1 MTPNTSEKRVQK
13 NVTRLL
19 EFLGWEYIKP
29 KEIKNYKEN
38 RNDVL
43 LKPVLKEQLN
53 KINSFVYKGK
63 KYKFD
68 ENTIQKA
75 INDLDIPFMDDIRLV
90 NQKISDMLTFGRS
103 FEQFLDDGSKKSFSF
118 KFIDFENIENN
129 TFHFTEEFK
138 VKDKRIDLV
147 LFVNGMPLGAIELKA
162 SNVETDEGISQMIRN
177 QKEVPELFKFSQ
189 ILIAGNTHSPK
200 YATLG
205 TPKNFWGVWR
215 EKVDLSFDDIM
226 VTELDKMIFS
236 LCKKDRFLEL
246 IENFIV
252 FDKGV
257 KKIARYQQY
266 FAIKKILKRLK
277 ENKGGVVWHTQ
288 GSGKSLTMVMLTK
301 LIKKKFL
308 NSKIVVVTDRLELDK
323 QIHDV
328 FMNTDIVAKKAKSSK
343 DLINLLKSGVGV
355 ITTLIHKFE
364 GVKKENVIIK
374 DRVFVLVDESHRTQG
389 GELHI
394 AMKKVFKNGIY
405 IAFTGTPLLKSE
417 KSTYK
422 KFGGEI
428 HRYTIDE
435 AVRDKAVVP
444 LLYEGRMVEQWIND
458 KKGLDKKFERLTKD
472 LNEEQIQD
480 LKRKWTRF
488 QKLASSQRRLEMVAF
503 DITEHFK
510 KYLKDT
516 KFNAILATSS
526 KYDALK
532 YKEIFDEDGELKT
545 AVVISPPDMREGES
559 DLDSENKDF
568 IIKKYKELI
577 RGYKTAS
584 EYEDIIKDKFLKG
597 EIELLIVVDKLLTGF
612 DAPNAKVLYIDK
624 ELKEHNLLQA
634 IARVNRL
641 SEGKDFGLIVDY
653 RGLLGEL
660 DKALTAY
667 SALSGFDEA
676 DLNSAVFDIKEEI
689 AKLKT
694 FYSNLMDLFREVKYK
709 DDLESYEILLA
720 DEKKRKLFY
729 EYLLRF
735 AKTLNLALVSEKTYE
750 ILTEKEINEFK
761 EKLKFFIKLKEA
773 VKIRYHE
780 KIDFKKYES
789 GMQKLLD
796 TFISA
801 DEVIETVEPVNIFD
815 AEFDRQVKSL
825 NTDNAKADAILNA
838 VSANIKENYQKNPY
852 FYEKLSMKI
861 EEILK
866 SYKEKRLSEEEK
878 LKEALKLKDEL
889 LNTKTTY
896 PKELEND
903 FQKIIY
909 DNLKD
914 DFENLGLRSD
924 ILFEFIKK
932 VNILFDEISKK
943 PDWKK
948 TKRKKLEAEIED
960 MLYDIEDEFGVSFNL
975 DKITPKIVGVG
986 IANYK
991 D

>member
-1 MTPNTSEKRVQK
+1 MIDTSEKGLQK
-13 NVTRLL
+13 NVV
-19 EFLGWEYIKP
+19 EFLESLGWNYIKP
-29 KEIKNYKEN
+29 TEIKNYKEN
-38 RNDVL
+38 KNDCL
-43 LKPVLKEQLN
+43 LKPILKEQLN
-53 KINSFVYKGK
+53 KINSYVYKGK

-68 ENTIQKA
+68 EHTIEKA
-75 INDLDIPFMDDIRLV
+75 INDLDIPLIEDIRLV

-103 FEQFLDDGSKKSFSF
+103 FEQFLEDGSKKSFSF
-118 KFIDFENIENN
+118 NFIDFENIDNN
-129 TFHFTEEFK
+129 LFHFTEEFN
-138 VKDKRIDLV
+138 VKDKRIDIV
-147 LFVNGMPLGAIELKA
+147 LFVNGIPLGAIELKA
-162 SNVETDEGISQMIRN
+162 SNVDTDEGISQMIRN
-177 QKEVPELFKFSQ
+177 QKEIPEFFKFSQ
-189 ILIAGNTHSPK
+189 ILIAGNNHSPK

-215 EKVDLSFDDIM
+215 EEVKLNFENRM
-226 VTELDKMIFS
+226 PTNLDKLIYS
-236 LCKKDRFLEL
+236 LCKRDRFLEL

-277 ENKGGVVWHTQ
+277 EDKGGVVWHTQ

-328 FMNTDIVAKKAKSSK
+328 FTNTDIVAKKAKSSK
-343 DLINLLKSGVGV
+343 DLIKLLKSGVSV

-364 GVKKENVIIK
+364 GVKKEGVIIK
-374 DRVFVLVDESHRTQG
+374 DKVFVLVDESHRTQG

-394 AMKKVFKNGIY
+394 AMKKVFVNGIY
-405 IAFTGTPLLKSE
+405 IAFTGTPLLKKE
-417 KSTYK
+417 KSTYE

-458 KKGLDKKFERLTKD
+458 KKGLDKRFERLTKD
-472 LNEEQIQD
+472 LSKEQIED

-488 QKLASSQRRLEMVAF
+488 QKLASSERRLEMVVF

-510 KYLKDT
+510 KYLKGT

-532 YKEIFDEDGELKT
+532 YKEIFDADNELKT
-545 AVVISPPDMREGES
+545 AVIISPPDMREGES
-559 DLDSENKDF
+559 DIDSENKDY

-577 RGYKTAS
+577 RGYKS
-584 EYEDIIKDKFLKG
+584 PNEYEDIIKDKFLKG

-641 SEGKDFGLIVDY
+641 SEGKDYGLIVDY

-667 SALSGFDEA
+667 SSLSGFDEA
-676 DLNSAVFDIKEEI
+676 DLNSAVFNVKDEI
-689 AKLKT
+689 AKIKT
-694 FYSNLMDLFREVKYK
+694 FYSNLLDIFKEVKFK
-709 DDLESYEILLA
+709 DDLESYEVLLA
-720 DEKKRKLFY
+720 DKEKRKLFY
-729 EYLLRF
+729 ENLSNF

-750 ILTEKEINEFK
+750 ILSEEEINKYK
-761 EKLKFFIKLKEA
+761 EKLKFFVKLKEA

-801 DEVIETVEPVNIFD
+801 DEVIEIVKPVDIFD
-815 AEFDRQVKSL
+815 VEFDEQVKAL
-825 NTDNAKADAILNA
+825 NTSNAKADAILSA
-838 VSANIKENYQKNPY
+838 ISANIKENYEKNPY
-852 FYEKLSMKI
+852 FYENLSKKI

-866 SYKEKRLSEEEK
+866 NYKEKRLSEEEK
-878 LKEALKLKDEL
+878 LKEALKLKDKL
-889 LNTKTTY
+889 LNSKTTY
-896 PKELEND
+896 PKELENR
-903 FQKIIY
+903 FQKIMY

-914 DFENLGLRSD
+914 DFKELKLSD
-924 ILFEFIKK
+924 DVLFNFIKK
-932 VNILFDEISKK
+932 LNGLFDEISKK
-943 PDWKK
+943 PDWEK
-948 TKRKKLEAEIED
+948 TQRKRIEREVED
-960 MLYDIEDEFGVSFNL
+960 ILYEIEDEFGVSFNL
-975 DKITPKIVGVG
+975 DKITPKIIGVG
-986 IANYK
+986 IANYNS
-991 D
+991 

>member
-1 MTPNTSEKRVQK
+1 MTPNTAEKALQK
-13 NVTRLL
+13 NVV
-19 EFLGWEYIKP
+19 EFLESLGWNYISP
-29 KEIKNYKEN
+29 KEINNFKEN
-38 RNDVL
+38 KSDSL

-53 KINSFVYKGK
+53 KINGFVYKGK
-63 KYKFD
+63 RYKFD
-68 ENTIQKA
+68 ENTINKA
-75 INDLDIPFMDDIRLV
+75 VNDLDMPLIEDIRLV
-90 NQKISDMLTFGRS
+90 NQKISDMLTFGRA

-118 KFIDFENIENN
+118 KFIDFENIKNN
-129 TFHFTEEFK
+129 LFHFTEEFK
-138 VKDKRIDLV
+138 VKDKRIDIV
-147 LFVNGMPLGAIELKA
+147 LFVNGIPLGAVELKA
-162 SNVETDEGISQMIRN
+162 SNMETEEGISQMIRN
-177 QKEVPELFKFSQ
+177 QKEVPEFFKFAQ
-189 ILIAGNTHSPK
+189 ILIAGNNHSPK

-215 EKVDLSFDDIM
+215 ENIKLSLNNRM
-226 VTELDKMIFS
+226 PTELDKLIYS
-236 LCKKDRFLEL
+236 LCKRDRFLEL

-266 FAIKKILKRLK
+266 FAIKEILKRLK
-277 ENKGGVVWHTQ
+277 KDKGGVVWHTQ

-328 FMNTDIVAKKAKSSK
+328 FMNTDIVAKKANSSRH
-343 DLINLLKSGVGV
+343 LIELLKSGISV
-355 ITTLIHKFE
+355 ITTLIHKFD

-374 DRVFVLVDESHRTQG
+374 DKVFVLVDESHRTQG

-394 AMKKVFKNGIY
+394 AMKKVFVNGIY
-405 IAFTGTPLLKSE
+405 IAFTGTPLLKKE
-417 KSTYK
+417 KSTYA

-444 LLYEGRMVEQWIND
+444 LLYEGRMVDQWIND
-458 KKGLDKKFERLTKD
+458 QKGLDKRFERLTKD
-472 LNEEQIQD
+472 LSDDQIQD
-480 LKRKWTRF
+480 LKRKWARF
-488 QKLASSQRRLEMVAF
+488 QRLASSERRLEMVAF

-510 KYLKDT
+510 KFLKDT
-516 KFNAILATSS
+516 KFNAMLATSS

-559 DLDSENKDF
+559 DLDSENKDY

-577 RGYKTAS
+577 RGYKNHN

-612 DAPNAKVLYIDK
+612 DAPDAKVLYIDK

-641 SEGKDFGLIVDY
+641 SEGKDYGLIVDY

-689 AKLKT
+689 DKIKT
-694 FYSNLMDLFREVKYK
+694 FYSNLMDLFREAKFK
-709 DDLESYEILLA
+709 SDLESYEVVLS
-720 DEKKRKLFY
+720 DKKKRKQFY
-729 EYLLRF
+729 EYLSDF
-735 AKTLNLALVSEKTYE
+735 AKALNLALVSEKAYE
-750 ILTEKEINEFK
+750 ILSDEEIKDYK

-801 DEVIETVEPVNIFD
+801 DEVIEIVSPVNIFD
-815 AEFDRQVKSL
+815 AKFDSQIKSL

-838 VSANIKENYQKNPY
+838 ISANIKENYKKNPY
-852 FYEKLSMKI
+852 FYEKLSSKI
-861 EEILK
+861 EEILNN
-866 SYKEKRLSEEEK
+866 YKEKRLSEEEK

-889 LNTKTTY
+889 LTNKRVY
-896 PKELEND
+896 PKELENE
-903 FQKIIY
+903 FQKVIY
-909 DNLKD
+909 DNLKE
-914 DFENLGLRSD
+914 DFENLGLND
-924 ILFEFIKK
+924 DVLFDFIKK
-932 VNILFDEISKK
+932 VDKLFDEISKK

-948 TKRKKLEAEIED
+948 TQRKRIEANLEDLLYEIED
-960 MLYDIEDEFGVSFNL
+960 GFDVSFNL

-986 IANYK
+986 IANY
-991 D
+991 